1 MQAPR
6 GRRVLHCS
14 EVGMAAAL
22 MRLRLY
28 GRPDPRPDRRACSN
42 VSQTAASA
50 HVEVWHTARRYRTGR
65 MWPHIAWPHVAMV
78 GSVYV
83 FMGNT
88 QQQGLW
94 QYSSVWGTV
103 EQWFAA
109 DIEAEDEIA
118 SKLRC
123 FASVQIRNAAP
134 RPLLRHV
141 EHEGVP

>member
-1 MQAPR
+1 
-6 GRRVLHCS
+6 
-14 EVGMAAAL
+14 

-42 VSQTAASA
+42 VSPTAASA
-50 HVEVWHTARRYRTGR
+50 RVEGRRTARRYQAGG
-65 MWPHIAWPHVAMV
+65 MWPHIFWAHVAMV
-78 GSVYV
+78 GSVCV
-83 FMGNT
+83 FVGNT

-103 EQWFAA
+103 EQGLAA
-109 DIEAEDEIA
+109 DVEAEDEIA

-123 FASVQIRNAAP
+123 FAGVQIRNAAP